1 MNAAPGSRSRTD
13 RGLRLIA
20 LFKFFKATLLIA
32 VCLGALQLL
41 NPDIA
46 TRAQRWATA
55 LATSSDRRL
64 LQHLLARVAG
74 LSPARLE
81 LVALGASLYA
91 GLFTTE
97 GVGLWLGRRWAEY
110 LTVVAT
116 ASFLPIEIFEL
127 VQRLTL
133 PRVTALMLN
142 LLVVAYL
149 IYRLRRSHAEDHAP
163 SSLGSPIGGA
173 KDSPSRE

>member
-1 MNAAPGSRSRTD
+1 VSAAPWVRGGND

-46 TRAQRWATA
+46 ARAQDWATA
-55 LATSSDRRL
+55 FATSSDRRL

-81 LVALGASLYA
+81 LVALGAFLYA

-116 ASFLPIEIFEL
+116 ASFLPIEILE
-127 VQRLTL
+127 VVWHLTV

-149 IYRLRRSHAEDHAP
+149 MFRLRRSHLGGHTP
-163 SSLGSPIGGA
+163 SLRGSPTGGS

>member
-1 MNAAPGSRSRTD
+1 MMSGRKD

-41 NPDIA
+41 RPDVA
-46 TRAQRWATA
+46 ASAQRWATA
-55 LATSSDRRL
+55 FATSSDRSL
-64 LQHLLARVAG
+64 LQHLLARAAG
-74 LSPARLE
+74 LSPGRLE
-81 LVALGASLYA
+81 LVALGAFLYA

-127 VQRLTL
+127 VQRLTP
-133 PRVTALMLN
+133 PRVTALILN

-149 IYRLRRSHAEDHAP
+149 IYRLGRSHLE
-163 SSLGSPIGGA
+163 GRPILV
-173 KDSPSRE
+173 